1 VPPQA
6 YEHYRVLKN
15 PEISYA
21 DRRSKDSWGEPRGW
35 HGGFPDTIGP
45 YNIDPWVY
53 RYSSENVPPQ
63 AYEHYRIHRNPE
75 MSFADTRR

>member
-1 VPPQA
+1 VKS
-6 YEHYRVLKN
+6 EKN
-15 PEISYA
+15 KA
-21 DRRSKDSWGEPRGW
+21 SWGEPRGW

-63 AYEHYRIHRNPE
+63 AYEHY
-75 MSFADTRR
+75 